1 MIRIY
6 FSFGLA
12 RRNICIVSVLL
23 DAAKN
28 IESGLNANEYIVA
41 TLKEIKIS
49 KYSKMNF
56 PIHRR
61 TPRRNSKSRVPST
74 AL

>member
-1 MIRIY
+1 MLLLQVLFKQNLLIKKELNIFFY

-12 RRNICIVSVLL
+12 KRNICIVSVLL

-41 TLKEIKIS
+41 TLNK
-49 KYSKMNF
+49 
-56 PIHRR
+56 
-61 TPRRNSKSRVPST
+61 
-74 AL
+74 